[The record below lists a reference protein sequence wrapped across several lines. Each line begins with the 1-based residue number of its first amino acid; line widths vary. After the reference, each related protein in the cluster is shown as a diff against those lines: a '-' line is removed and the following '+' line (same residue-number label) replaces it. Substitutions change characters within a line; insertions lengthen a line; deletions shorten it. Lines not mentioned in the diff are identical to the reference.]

1 MPGVDLLVPFD
12 GGPDVERLKKEAA
25 RLTSSSRSLST
36 ARAYEGDFA
45 DFRGWCESAKRKA
58 MPASA
63 ETLELYIVDRLR
75 RHSLATIE
83 RRVIGVR
90 AVHLAAGHPSP
101 YTNGA
106 RDVLR
111 GARRELGSAQASK
124 AALRVE
130 DLRAICRSL
139 NSARPSTAVRDRAIL
154 TLGFAAALRRSEL
167 VGLDL
172 ADVDFV
178 AKGMLVRIRRSK
190 TDQEG
195 RGRAVGVFN
204 GTRAAY
210 SCPVKCLRAWIRI
223 RGRAPGPLFPSEQST
238 SGRLTAEMVNQ
249 VVKRSVEL
257 LGLDPRRYGA
267 HSLRAGFVT
276 AAAEAG
282 VPESLIMQRTGH
294 RSIENV
300 AKYVRPASVFSSDAL
315 ARAL

>member
-1 MPGVDLLVPFD
+1 MT
-12 GGPDVERLKKEAA
+12 RLKREAA
-25 RLTSSSRSLST
+25 RLTSASQSVATR
-36 ARAYEGDFA
+36 RAYEGDFA
-45 DFRGWCESAKRKA
+45 DFSAWCLSAGRVA
-58 MPASA
+58 MPATS

-75 RHSLATIE
+75 VHSLATIE

-90 AVHLAAGHPSP
+90 ATHLAAGHASP

-139 NSARPSTAVRDRAIL
+139 GSARPGTAVRDRAIL
-154 TLGFAAALRRSEL
+154 TLGFAAALRRGEL
-167 VGLDL
+167 VALDL
-172 ADVDFV
+172 ADIDFV
-178 AKGMLVRIRRSK
+178 AKGLVVRLRRGK

-195 RGRAVGVFN
+195 RGRVVGVFH
-204 GTRAAY
+204 GTRAAC
-210 SCPVKCLRAWIRI
+210 SCPVRCLRAWLRI
-223 RGRAPGPLFPSEQST
+223 RGRAPGPLFPSHGV
-238 SGRLTAEMVNQ
+238 SGRLTTEAVNRI
-249 VVKRSVEL
+249 VKRSVEL

-294 RSIENV
+294 RSIQTV
-300 AKYVRPASVFSSDAL
+300 ARYVRPATVFSVDAL